1 MLRGH
6 QGRTTL
12 KKIYIIYI
20 EVLPLMTIHKCMMSN
35 ASHLENEIILE
46 MLNNKGLK
54 AVRSSEGTT
63 WKKILFC
70 IKKEGF
76 SFEDCGNAG
85 GLVGFSLLFHQNL
98 SNKSQL

>member
-54 AVRSSEGTT
+54 AVRLSEGHHLEENF
-63 WKKILFC
+63 ILYQERRF
-70 IKKEGF
+70 
-76 SFEDCGNAG
+76 
-85 GLVGFSLLFHQNL
+85 
-98 SNKSQL
+98 